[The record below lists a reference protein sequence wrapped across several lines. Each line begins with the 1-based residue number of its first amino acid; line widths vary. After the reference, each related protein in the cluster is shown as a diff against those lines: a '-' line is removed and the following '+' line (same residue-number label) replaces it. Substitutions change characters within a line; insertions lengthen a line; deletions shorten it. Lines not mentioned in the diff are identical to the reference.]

1 MSHEGNL
8 LLEVETR
15 SADDTRALG
24 KALAGFLRAGDLV
37 ILEGTLG
44 AGKTTL
50 TQGIGVGLQVN
61 QRVTSPTFIIA
72 RNHTKS
78 PDVPG
83 PNLVHVDAYRL
94 TGGDDVETLDLET
107 ALETAVVVVEWGTG
121 KVEGL
126 SPHCLK
132 LSLCRPENAEAP
144 ITGTIADLPEDTTCR
159 VAFHGLEGAWDLSD
173 LVQQWEAQCAQEN
186 ADIEP
191 GAATETCLP
200 EADTSIG

>member
-1 MSHEGNL
+1 MSREGNL
-8 LLEVETR
+8 LLEVETK
-15 SADDTRALG
+15 SADDTRLLG
-24 KALAGFLRAGDLV
+24 QALAPFLQAGDVV
-37 ILEGTLG
+37 ILEGELG

-50 TQGIGVGLQVN
+50 TQGIGAGLRVN

-94 TGGDDVETLDLET
+94 TGGDDVETLDLES
-107 ALETAVVVVEWGTG
+107 ALETAVVVVEWGTD

-126 SPHCLK
+126 SAHCLK
-132 LSLCRPENAEAP
+132 LSLSRPENAAAP

-159 VAFHGLEGAWDLSD
+159 VVFRGLEGAWDLSG
-173 LVQQWEAQCAQEN
+173 LVQQWQALRAQEN
-186 ADIEP
+186 PSAAP
-191 GAATETCLP
+191 GATAESCPTG
-200 EADTSIG
+200 ADS

>member
-1 MSHEGNL
+1 MSREGNL
-8 LLEVETR
+8 LLEVETK
-15 SADDTRALG
+15 SADDTRLLG
-24 KALAGFLRAGDLV
+24 QALAPFLQAGDMV
-37 ILEGTLG
+37 ILEGELG

-50 TQGIGVGLQVN
+50 TQGLGAGLRVN

-78 PDVPG
+78 PEVPG

-94 TGGDDVETLDLET
+94 TGGDDVETLDLES

-132 LSLCRPENAEAP
+132 LSLCRPENAAAP
-144 ITGTIADLPEDTTCR
+144 ITGTIVDLPEDTTCR
-159 VAFHGLEGAWDLSD
+159 VVFRSLEGTWDLSG
-173 LVQQWEAQCAQEN
+173 LVQKWKTLRAQESTR
-186 ADIEP
+186 AHS
-191 GAATETCLP
+191 GAAAESCPPGTD
-200 EADTSIG
+200 A

>member
-1 MSHEGNL
+1 MSREGNI
-8 LLEVETR
+8 LLEVETK
-15 SADDTRALG
+15 SADDTRLLG
-24 KALAGFLRAGDLV
+24 QALAPFLQAGDMV
-37 ILEGTLG
+37 ILEGELG

-50 TQGIGVGLQVN
+50 TQGLGAGLRVN

-78 PDVPG
+78 PEVPG

-94 TGGDDVETLDLET
+94 TGGDDVETLDLES

-144 ITGTIADLPEDTTCR
+144 ITGTIVDLPEDTTCR
-159 VAFHGLEGAWDLSD
+159 VVFRSLEGTWELSG
-173 LVQQWEAQCAQEN
+173 LVQKWEALRAQESTR
-186 ADIEP
+186 AHSGAVPESCPP
-191 GAATETCLP
+191 GTDA
-200 EADTSIG
+200 

>member
-1 MSHEGNL
+1 MSREGNL

-15 SADDTRALG
+15 SAEDTRALG

-159 VAFHGLEGAWDLSD
+159 VAFHGLEGTWDLSD
-173 LVQQWEAQCAQEN
+173 LVQQWEAQRAQEN

-191 GAATETCLP
+191 DAATETCLP
-200 EADTSIG
+200 RAETSIG

>member
-1 MSHEGNL
+1 MSREGNI
-8 LLEVETR
+8 LLEVETK
-15 SADDTRALG
+15 SADDTRLLG
-24 KALAGFLRAGDLV
+24 QALAPFLQAGDMV
-37 ILEGTLG
+37 ILEGELG

-50 TQGIGVGLQVN
+50 TQGLGAGLRVN

-78 PDVPG
+78 PEVPG

-94 TGGDDVETLDLET
+94 TGGDDVETLDLES

-132 LSLCRPENAEAP
+132 LSLCAGLKTPRPPSREPSWICPKIRLAGWSFAVWR
-144 ITGTIADLPEDTTCR
+144 GLGTCR
-159 VAFHGLEGAWDLSD
+159 VWCRSGRLCVRRKARGRTPVLS
-173 LVQQWEAQCAQEN
+173 QSPAR
-186 ADIEP
+186 P
-191 GAATETCLP
+191 GPTRK
-200 EADTSIG
+200 

>member
-1 MSHEGNL
+1 MSREGNL

-15 SADDTRALG
+15 SADDTRLLGQALVP
-24 KALAGFLRAGDLV
+24 FLQAGDLV
-37 ILEGTLG
+37 ILEGELG

-50 TQGIGVGLQVN
+50 TQGIGAGLRVN

-94 TGGDDVETLDLET
+94 TGGDDVETLDLES
-107 ALETAVVVVEWGTG
+107 ALETAVVVVEWGTD

-126 SPHCLK
+126 SAHCLK
-132 LSLCRPENAEAP
+132 LSLCRPESAAAP
-144 ITGTIADLPEDTTCR
+144 VTGTIVDLPDDTTCQVGFR
-159 VAFHGLEGAWDLSD
+159 SLEGTWDLSG
-173 LVQQWEAQCAQEN
+173 LVQQWEALRAQ
-186 ADIEP
+186 ADASAKSGVAPDICQP
-191 GAATETCLP
+191 GADL
-200 EADTSIG
+200 